1 MRLFAKGMVKSIMQ
15 TKKIFPKT
23 LLVFYLIP
31 YVAVLLFT
39 ALDCVANFK
48 YIEWYWVTEWMVVLP
63 ETVAYYILLA
73 MTYAFFGIV
82 AYYIFFGKTW
92 QKWTISV
99 ISVLASFLFPCLR
112 YIVRHIGYGDY
123 LTNVD
128 MLDLYN
134 EDVTTGI
141 SLLMYCVLALF
152 VILTER
158 AYYAWILRVKPSN
171 EKRIYSPKH
180 PIGLTMLIFFGAIAV
195 WATMNFILAGEF
207 TTETALALIL
217 EYVIDLSGF
226 WIAVFAAYVHIKWS
240 EKKTEEVTW

>member
-1 MRLFAKGMVKSIMQ
+1 MQ

-23 LLVFYLIP
+23 LLFFYLIP
-31 YVAVLLFT
+31 YLAVLLFT

-48 YIEWYWVTEWMVVLP
+48 YLEWYWLTEWMVMLP

-73 MTYAFFGIV
+73 MIYAFFGIT
-82 AYYIFFGKTW
+82 AYYIFFGTTW
-92 QKWTISV
+92 QKWTVSV
-99 ISVLASFLFPCLR
+99 ISVLASFLFPFLR
-112 YIVRHIGYGDY
+112 YVVRHIGYGSY

-158 AYYAWILRVKPSN
+158 AYYAWILRVKPDTAN
-171 EKRIYSPKH
+171 QIYSPKH
-180 PIGLTMLIFFGAIAV
+180 PVGISMMIFFGAIAA
-195 WATMNFILAGEF
+195 WATVNFFLAGDF
-207 TTETALALIL
+207 TTETVLALIL
-217 EYVIDLSGF
+217 EYAIDLSGF
-226 WIAVFAAYVHIKWS
+226 WIAVFAANTHIKWGES
-240 EKKTEEVTW
+240 KAEEVTL

>member
-1 MRLFAKGMVKSIMQ
+1 MQ

-23 LLVFYLIP
+23 LLFFYLIP
-31 YVAVLLFT
+31 YLAVLLFT

-48 YIEWYWVTEWMVVLP
+48 YLEWYWLTEWMVMLP
-63 ETVAYYILLA
+63 ETMAYYILLA
-73 MTYAFFGIV
+73 MIYAFFGIT

-92 QKWTISV
+92 QKWTVSV
-99 ISVLASFLFPCLR
+99 ISVLASFFFPFLR
-112 YIVRHIGYGDY
+112 YVVRHIGYGSY

-158 AYYAWILRVKPSN
+158 AYYAWILRVKPDTAN
-171 EKRIYSPKH
+171 KTYSPKH
-180 PIGLTMLIFFGAIAV
+180 PVGISMMIFFGAIAA
-195 WATMNFILAGEF
+195 WATVNFFLAGDF
-207 TTETALALIL
+207 TTETVLALVL
-217 EYVIDLSGF
+217 EYAIDLSGF
-226 WIAVFAAYVHIKWS
+226 WIAVFAANTHLKWGES
-240 EKKTEEVTW
+240 NAVEEAL

>member
-1 MRLFAKGMVKSIMQ
+1 MQ

-23 LLVFYLIP
+23 LLFFYLIP
-31 YVAVLLFT
+31 YLAVLLFT

-48 YIEWYWVTEWMVVLP
+48 YLEWYWLTEWMVMLP

-73 MTYAFFGIV
+73 MIYAFFGIT

-92 QKWTISV
+92 QKWTVSV
-99 ISVLASFLFPCLR
+99 ISVLASFLFPFLR
-112 YIVRHIGYGDY
+112 YVVRHIGYGSY

-158 AYYAWILRVKPSN
+158 AYYAWILRVKPDTAN
-171 EKRIYSPKH
+171 QTYSPKH
-180 PIGLTMLIFFGAIAV
+180 PVGISMMIFFGAIAA
-195 WATMNFILAGEF
+195 WATVNFFLAGDF
-207 TTETALALIL
+207 TTETVLALIL
-217 EYVIDLSGF
+217 EYAIDLSGF
-226 WIAVFAAYVHIKWS
+226 WIAVFAANTHIKWGES
-240 EKKTEEVTW
+240 NSVEEAL